1 MSANHPHLPLFL
13 GIVLTG
19 LLAPLPVL
27 AQEDDPDEPAAVTR
41 PADPAPSR
49 TETATKAPAAPAAS
63 PSPEAPPP
71 DPSAG
76 EPEAPP
82 NGKLP
87 ELSWSM
93 LTADVPESGGLIEGS
108 VGFASLPRVGYHL
121 SLGSGFSIGAVGGFD
136 YALFSPTAVFDPAFY
151 VAGVFR
157 MSTRLDEEVRLGLRG
172 ELGALVAQN
181 RGAALVIDLSA
192 NVGFSLGRDL
202 IVGPGIDVPI
212 AIGFRVASLSWPVL
226 IGGVAEYRLTPPL
239 SVTLEA
245 KIGPSFN
252 APGNVTFSARVL
264 GGIAIRL

>member
-1 MSANHPHLPLFL
+1 MSAKQPPLPLFL

-19 LLAPLPVL
+19 LLATGPALG
-27 AQEDDPDEPAAVTR
+27 QEDDPDEPAAVTR
-41 PADPAPSR
+41 PASPPLAR
-49 TETATKAPAAPAAS
+49 TETATRAS
-63 PSPEAPPP
+63 PSPSPAAEVPRP
-71 DPSAG
+71 DPNAE
-76 EPEAPP
+76 EPAEVTG
-82 NGKLP
+82 GKIP

-121 SLGSGFSIGAVGGFD
+121 SLGNGFSIGAVGGFD
-136 YALFSPTAVFDPAFY
+136 YALFAPEAVFDPAFY
-151 VAGVFR
+151 VAGAFR
-157 MSTRLDEEVRLGLRG
+157 MSTRLDEVVRLGIRG
-172 ELGALVAQN
+172 EIGALVAQN

-192 NVGFSLGRDL
+192 NIGFAVGRDF

-212 AIGFRVASLSWPVL
+212 AIGFRIGSLSWPVL

-252 APGNVTFSARVL
+252 APGSVTFGARVL
-264 GGIAIRL
+264 GGIAIRI

>member
-1 MSANHPHLPLFL
+1 MSAKQPPRPLFL

-19 LLAPLPVL
+19 LVVTGPAL
-27 AQEDDPDEPAAVTR
+27 AQEDDPDEPPAVTR
-41 PADPAPSR
+41 PAAPPVAR
-49 TETATKAPAAPAAS
+49 TETATQAAPSPAPSPAA
-63 PSPEAPPP
+63 EAPPP
-71 DPSAG
+71 DPNAENPTEVTG
-76 EPEAPP
+76 
-82 NGKLP
+82 GKIP

-121 SLGSGFSIGAVGGFD
+121 SLGNGFSIGAVGGFD
-136 YALFSPTAVFDPAFY
+136 YALFTPQAVFDPAFY
-151 VAGVFR
+151 VAGAFR
-157 MSTRLDEEVRLGLRG
+157 MSTRLDEVVRLGIRG

-192 NVGFSLGRDL
+192 NLGFAVGRDF

-212 AIGFRVASLSWPVL
+212 AIGFRIPSLSWPLL

-252 APGNVTFSARVL
+252 APGSVTFGARVL
-264 GGIAIRL
+264 GGIAIRI